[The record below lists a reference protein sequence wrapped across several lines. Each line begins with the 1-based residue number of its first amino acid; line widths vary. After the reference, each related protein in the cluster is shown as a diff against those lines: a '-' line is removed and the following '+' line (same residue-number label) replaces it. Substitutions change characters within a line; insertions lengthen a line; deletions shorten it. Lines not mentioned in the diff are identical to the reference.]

1 LGGDPPLTKRG
12 REFAVKLN
20 KFLQTP
26 PIDGEPFDP
35 ERDLLV
41 WSSTTKRAVQT
52 AATVKCA
59 QYVRWKAME
68 EINVGIC
75 DGLTEEEFQKKY
87 PEGRIS

>member
-1 LGGDPPLTKRG
+1 MK
-12 REFAVKLN
+12 
-20 KFLQTP
+20 TP
-26 PIDGEPFDP
+26 PADGEEPFDP

-52 AATVKCA
+52 AATIKCA

-87 PEGRIS
+87 PEGLCGLIF